1 MEFVI
6 QDTYLPYVGGEFI
19 ASGKIVEIQNPYN
32 NKKISTTY
40 LCDPEI
46 MELAIER
53 GKNAE
58 IIMKN
63 LPAFKRYEALLFISE
78 QIIKNLSFF
87 THLLSMESAKPY
99 KYAKAEVLRAAQ
111 TFRIAAEESKRIVG
125 EIIRLDWTPTGENK
139 EGLVKYFPIGLIGG
153 ISPYNFPLN
162 LAVHKIAPAIASGN
176 PIILKPSS
184 NTPLSTL
191 ALAKIIDQTDLPKGA
206 VSIIPCSRETGNIL
220 VTDDRIKLL
229 SFTGSNSVGWQMKE
243 QSKKKKTVLEL
254 GGNAGVIITESADIS
269 KIIPQCIEGAFAYS
283 GQICIHAQ
291 RFFVH
296 EKWMDLFTD
305 MIKEAAEKLVTGD
318 PFNPETDFSC
328 LIDESNAIR
337 IEEWVNEALKQGAKL
352 ITGGTRDGAFF
363 EPTILTHTK
372 PFMKVNSEEVFGP
385 VITIE
390 AFQNIEEAIEKIN
403 ESKFGLQAGVYTNS
417 IHEMNLAFEKIEAGG
432 VIINQSPT
440 LRFDHMPYG
449 GIKDSGIGR
458 EGVKYAMEDMMERKI
473 LVK

>member
-1 MEFVI
+1 
-6 QDTYLPYVGGEFI
+6 
-19 ASGKIVEIQNPYN
+19 
-32 NKKISTTY
+32 
-40 LCDPEI
+40 
-46 MELAIER
+46 
-53 GKNAE
+53 
-58 IIMKN
+58 
-63 LPAFKRYEALLFISE
+63 
-78 QIIKNLSFF
+78 
-87 THLLSMESAKPY
+87 
-99 KYAKAEVLRAAQ
+99 
-111 TFRIAAEESKRIVG
+111 
-125 EIIRLDWTPTGENK
+125 
-139 EGLVKYFPIGLIGG
+139 
-153 ISPYNFPLN
+153 
-162 LAVHKIAPAIASGN
+162 
-176 PIILKPSS
+176 
-184 NTPLSTL
+184 
-191 ALAKIIDQTDLPKGA
+191 
-206 VSIIPCSRETGNIL
+206 
-220 VTDDRIKLL
+220 
-229 SFTGSNSVGWQMKE
+229 
-243 QSKKKKTVLEL
+243 
-254 GGNAGVIITESADIS
+254 
-269 KIIPQCIEGAFAYS
+269 
-283 GQICIHAQ
+283 
-291 RFFVH
+291 
-296 EKWMDLFTD
+296 MDLFTD